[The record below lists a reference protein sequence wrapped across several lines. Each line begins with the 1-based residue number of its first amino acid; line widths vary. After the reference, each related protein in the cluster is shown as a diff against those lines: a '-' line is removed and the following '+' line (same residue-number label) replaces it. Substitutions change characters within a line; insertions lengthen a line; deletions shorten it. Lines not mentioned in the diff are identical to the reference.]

1 MSKKNFYIFN
11 NFIYWTNLGDRP
23 FGHEQGL
30 NRPCLVVRTT
40 KESEI
45 CTIIPLTL
53 ERMNDKIPYHIDL
66 SNGKSTALVEQIR
79 TIDKRRIYDKLYINK
94 KHATITE
101 EDRAKINEQIHKL
114 YTLKE
119 IFKKDVD
126 KWNCLW

>member
-11 NFIYWTNLGDRP
+11 NFIYWTNLGNRP

-30 NRPCLVVRTT
+30 NRPCLVIRTT

-53 ERMNDKIPYHIDL
+53 ERMNDDIPYHIDL

-79 TIDKRRIYDKLYINK
+79 TIDKRRIYSKLFMNK

-101 EDRAKINEQIHKL
+101 DDRLKINEQIHNL

-119 IFKKDVD
+119 IYKKVS
-126 KWNCLW
+126 KEYQK